1 MGMLLWLCFNSHF
14 SFIARVSFFLFALRR
29 KLFPFVLREGKVLRE
44 ILGLIYLCFLRDCV
58 FMYLRFNEIL
68 TIPSPSSLNRAPIL
82 SIQHSCVAWFNDI
95 VLSSHYHN
103 QAELNWILMLLSRRC
118 SSMEEAAK
126 VQECLRCLVVFSSS
140 SSTTNINNITM
151 RQEKSKSFREND
163 DFIVCFFI
171 SLPRRANTSQT
182 NASGAE
188 LELGMKFGER
198 FDFNVR
204 LKFHNFFYQQT
215 RTFFLSFH
223 EMTVWVVFHLRGEAR
238 KMRTWSRNSHPCGWI
253 RWNVHS
259 WFCNRIYLHHQQ
271 NRQRQRRSSE
281 KL

>member
-1 MGMLLWLCFNSHF
+1 
-14 SFIARVSFFLFALRR
+14 
-29 KLFPFVLREGKVLRE
+29 
-44 ILGLIYLCFLRDCV
+44 
-58 FMYLRFNEIL
+58 
-68 TIPSPSSLNRAPIL
+68 
-82 SIQHSCVAWFNDI
+82 
-95 VLSSHYHN
+95 
-103 QAELNWILMLLSRRC
+103 
-118 SSMEEAAK
+118 MEEAAK

-140 SSTTNINNITM
+140 PSTTNINNITM

-215 RTFFLSFH
+215 RAFFLSFH
-223 EMTVWVVFHLRGEAR
+223 EMTV
-238 KMRTWSRNSHPCGWI
+238 
-253 RWNVHS
+253 
-259 WFCNRIYLHHQQ
+259 
-271 NRQRQRRSSE
+271 
-281 KL
+281 